1 MDAKDYNK
9 IMEPYSKSEF
19 IPNNLISNVL
29 SYYLKDNKI
38 FHSFDSQ
45 CSHLIIKIKINN
57 LLDAP
62 IVNWSLNR
70 PPDLLRCRDIAKYIY
85 NSKLPVDSM
94 IYLSYNNLH
103 KTFEILDGIH
113 RITALKIIKKENS
126 NPMNLIT
133 PNDFGYNND
142 AENWLFNSHII
153 VNIRFNAPI
162 STLIQTFQN
171 LNKSNPV
178 PDLYINDNTKEKK
191 TIIENITK
199 QYQKLFKS
207 HFSTSQNPT
216 VPNINREKFIDLLD
230 KIYERYNI
238 TEETKEKIDE
248 LLTNANNFIKNNIP
262 NKISKKAIEKCNE
275 TGCYLFILKDNQLLE
290 II

>member
-199 QYQKLFKS
+199 QYQKLFKP

>member
-45 CSHLIIKIKINN
+45 CSHLIIKINN

-207 HFSTSQNPT
+207 HFSTSQNQT